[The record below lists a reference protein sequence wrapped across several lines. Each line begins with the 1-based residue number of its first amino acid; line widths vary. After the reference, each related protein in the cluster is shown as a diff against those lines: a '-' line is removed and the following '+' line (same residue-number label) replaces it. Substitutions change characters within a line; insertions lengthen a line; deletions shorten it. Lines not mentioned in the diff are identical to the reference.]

1 MAGWPLGGAVSGEGA
16 GGIGMAV
23 IRDTF
28 YVGGGV
34 IFSIPHWWRLRDRI
48 PSVYS

>member
-1 MAGWPLGGAVSGEGA
+1 MAGGPLGGAVSGAGA

-34 IFSIPHWWRLRDRI
+34 IFSILYWWRLRDRI
-48 PSVYS
+48 PPVSS